1 MILIG
6 LSVLQLLN
14 SSQAFHLLSSQTSV
28 CKKMGLEMGSM
39 DRFSK
44 KFYLEKNLNIL
55 IVLILNLTIFWQL
68 NKFLSGNVLTN
79 VMIWLLTQA
88 GPCDWLPLV
97 NNRFWGGGGWTC
109 ALNMLEEM
117 CAERSKVWVFRVIRR
132 DYFVIPCNT
141 LGTLTIV
148 TEDLK

>member
-55 IVLILNLTIFWQL
+55 IVLILNHYNFLAIFRKCS
-68 NKFLSGNVLTN
+68 NKCDDLRWNDMGQGN
-79 VMIWLLTQA
+79 
-88 GPCDWLPLV
+88 
-97 NNRFWGGGGWTC
+97 
-109 ALNMLEEM
+109 EE
-117 CAERSKVWVFRVIRR
+117 CI
-132 DYFVIPCNT
+132 
-141 LGTLTIV
+141 
-148 TEDLK
+148 

>member
-14 SSQAFHLLSSQTSV
+14 SSQTFHLVSSQTSV

-55 IVLILNLTIFWQL
+55 IVLILNHYNFLAIEQVFSRKCS
-68 NKFLSGNVLTN
+68 NKCDDLRWNDMGQGN
-79 VMIWLLTQA
+79 
-88 GPCDWLPLV
+88 
-97 NNRFWGGGGWTC
+97 
-109 ALNMLEEM
+109 EE
-117 CAERSKVWVFRVIRR
+117 CI
-132 DYFVIPCNT
+132 
-141 LGTLTIV
+141 
-148 TEDLK
+148 